1 MQDNPAHLLVR
12 ILGFSLEFNE
22 VLTLVGDLLGQLL
35 ILYLHLITLLLVFVK
50 VFLQFLHIGLVA
62 LDLLNAIS
70 LSSQSLALLCHYSVP
85 HLLKFC

>member
-22 VLTLVGDLLGQLL
+22 VLALVSDLLGQLS
-35 ILYLHLITLLLVFVK
+35 ILHLHLIALLLVFVK
-50 VFLQFLHIGLVA
+50 VFLQLFHIGLVA

-70 LSSQSLALLCHYSVP
+70 LSSQSLALLCHYFVP
-85 HLLKFC
+85 HFFKFC